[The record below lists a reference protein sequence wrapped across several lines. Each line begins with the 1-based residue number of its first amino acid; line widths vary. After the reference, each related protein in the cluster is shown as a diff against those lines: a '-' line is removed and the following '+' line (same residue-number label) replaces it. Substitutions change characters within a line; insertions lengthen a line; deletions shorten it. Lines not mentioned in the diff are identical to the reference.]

1 MNLKEKTLNTKLSLR
16 EYVRIYFMMIG
27 QDFKSKMQYRADFII
42 SSLAIL
48 MTNVLGIIAFKLVF
62 NAVPS
67 IGGYSYDEMIFIYSF
82 ALLAQVIPQLF
93 FDNLWWLS
101 GTCEDGSFL
110 KYCLKPVNTYFYFV
124 AEVFDPKGIGQLIF
138 SVIMVI
144 VSWNKL
150 NIPVTFV
157 NIAVLLI
164 TLLGASTLLA
174 GIMTLS
180 CSMSFITLHGNT
192 IMNFMMRFRD
202 YGRYPTSIFSKL
214 FRFIFTYILP
224 IGFIC
229 FYPSLFFLRPEAN
242 QAMAIISPLVGIV
255 VFFIGYK
262 VWMWLAIKYAGT
274 GT

>member
-1 MNLKEKTLNTKLSLR
+1 MNLKEKERCSKLCLL

-48 MTNVLGIIAFKLVF
+48 MTNVLGIISFRLVF

-138 SVIMVI
+138 SVIMMI
-144 VSWNKL
+144 ISWGRL
-150 NIPVTFV
+150 GIPVTFLNV
-157 NIAVLLI
+157 GVLLL
-164 TLLGASTLLA
+164 TLLGASMLLA

-180 CSMSFITLHGNT
+180 CSMSFVTLHGHT
-192 IMNFMMRFRD
+192 VMNFMMRFRD

-214 FRFIFTYILP
+214 FRFVFTYILP

-229 FYPSLFFLRPEAN
+229 FYPSLYFLRPEAN
-242 QAMAIISPLVGIV
+242 KAMAVISPLVGLF
-255 VFFIGYK
+255 VFVIGYK
-262 VWMWLAIKYAGT
+262 VWMRLAMKYAGT